1 MFDSLIHADWST
13 SAAKKWMAVA
23 TRSVRGW
30 EVEAPRLVPSA
41 PEFLDG
47 WLLDGRSVLAGFDF
61 PIGLPL
67 KYAKTTGFG
76 NFVEALAHFGE
87 GEWDRFYVV
96 AEKPADISTRRP
108 FYPANSRGQPRQAHL
123 LRALG
128 FETIDDLRR
137 LCERKTAT
145 RRAACSMFWTVGANQ
160 VGKAVIDGWQ
170 NVIRPA
176 LNRGAGLWPFQGGLT
191 ELSKS
196 GNCILCETYPQEAYS
211 HVDIQFTFRRGEG
224 KSSQQTR
231 RTVGKS
237 ILTWAERQSVNLR
250 DNARDAIKDGFGAS
264 GLGEINLTLWS
275 G

>member
-87 GEWDRFYVV
+87 G
-96 AEKPADISTRRP
+96 
-108 FYPANSRGQPRQAHL
+108 G
-123 LRALG
+123 
-128 FETIDDLRR
+128 
-137 LCERKTAT
+137 
-145 RRAACSMFWTVGANQ
+145 VG
-160 VGKAVIDGWQ
+160 
-170 NVIRPA
+170 
-176 LNRGAGLWPFQGGLT
+176 
-191 ELSKS
+191 
-196 GNCILCETYPQEAYS
+196 
-211 HVDIQFTFRRGEG
+211 
-224 KSSQQTR
+224 
-231 RTVGKS
+231 
-237 ILTWAERQSVNLR
+237 
-250 DNARDAIKDGFGAS
+250 
-264 GLGEINLTLWS
+264 
-275 G
+275 